1 MSTPVPDV
9 PTPTPTATPTPA
21 PAQGPGAADAP
32 LPTAQAQAPVLDRG
46 AKEPEAGV
54 ALCLSGGG
62 YRAMLFHVGALWR
75 LNELGRLEGLDR
87 VSSVSG
93 GSITAGVLGL
103 NWHSLRFENGVATEF
118 DAQLVQPI
126 RALAG
131 ATIDVWAVL
140 AGILIPGKT
149 VAEMVAAAY
158 RKHLFATATLQGL
171 PDAPRFVINAT
182 NLQTGVLWRFSKPY
196 MADYTIG
203 LVPNPTVE
211 LATAVAASSAFPPI
225 LSPLTLKLDPTK
237 FSAEGHG
244 PNYKE
249 PFDTDAVLSDGGV
262 YDNLGLETA
271 WKSCTTV
278 LVSDGGGQMGAAP
291 TVHGDWVR
299 QAIRVNSVIDNQV
312 RDLRKR
318 QTVGGYQRSERD
330 GAYWGI
336 RSEVDSY
343 SPLPPATLPCP
354 PAQTAV
360 LAATPTR
367 LKAID
372 AILQERLINWG
383 YAICDVGMRRWVTPQ
398 APAPAGFPY
407 PAAGVGE

>member
-1 MSTPVPDV
+1 M
-9 PTPTPTATPTPA
+9 
-21 PAQGPGAADAP
+21 DAP
-32 LPTAQAQAPVLDRG
+32 LPVTQPPVLNRG
-46 AKEPEAGV
+46 TTEPEQGV

-87 VSSVSG
+87 ISSVSG

-103 NWHSLRFENGVATEF
+103 GWDSLGFENGVATRF
-118 DAQLVQPI
+118 DEQLVQPV

-131 ATIDVWAVL
+131 KTIDVWAVL

-149 VAEMVAAAY
+149 VAGMVAAAY
-158 RKHLFATATLQGL
+158 RKRLFRTATLQAL
-171 PDAPRFVINAT
+171 PDGPRFVINAT

-203 LVPNPTVE
+203 LVERPVVE
-211 LATAVAASSAFPPI
+211 LAIAVAASSAFPPI
-225 LSPLTLKLDPTK
+225 LSPIRLKLDPTK
-237 FSAEGHG
+237 FSTEGRG

-249 PFDTDAVLSDGGV
+249 PFDTNAVLSDGGV

-271 WKSCTTV
+271 WKSCKEI
-278 LVSDGGGQMGAAP
+278 LVSDGGGQMQPEPA
-291 TVHGDWVR
+291 VHGDWIR
-299 QAIRVNSVIDNQV
+299 QALRVNSVIDNQV

-318 QTVGGYQRSERD
+318 QTIGGYERKERE
-330 GAYWGI
+330 GTYWGI
-336 RSEVDSY
+336 RSEVDDY
-343 SPLPPATLPCP
+343 GPPPGSLPCP
-354 PAQTAV
+354 PEQTAA

-367 LKAID
+367 LKAMD

-383 YAICDVGMRRWVTPQ
+383 YAICDVGMRRWVMPQ
-398 APAPAGFPY
+398 ASAPGGFPY